1 MTKRIPLSFGP
12 SEVSVE
18 KRADGSLIVRTLA
31 ALPPYPRSMT
41 DWFEHW
47 AREAPE
53 RVFIAQ
59 RAPGFGPGAG

>member
-31 ALPPYPRSMT
+31 RTCRLIR
-41 DWFEHW
+41 
-47 AREAPE
+47 AR
-53 RVFIAQ
+53 
-59 RAPGFGPGAG
+59 